1 MTKPSKAKRRLEQKP
16 PPTEPEEPLKPERSP
31 DVTDPRAKSSAH
43 KKVTA
48 DKWNQ

>member
-1 MTKPSKAKRRLEQKP
+1 MTKPSKAKRRLRQQPKP
-16 PPTEPEEPLKPERSP
+16 AEPEGPIKPERSP
-31 DVTDPRAKSSAH
+31 DVANPRAKSSAH

>member
-1 MTKPSKAKRRLEQKP
+1 MTKPSKQKRRLEQDP
-16 PPTEPEEPLKPERSP
+16 APAETEEQLKRERSP
-31 DVTDPRAKSSAH
+31 DVANPRAKSSAH